1 MMKYGGMTI
10 LFTLVKYLPFQH
22 SMMQFW
28 VCDLNKKTTIEIIT
42 LDKTKT
48 IEIVT

>member
-1 MMKYGGMTI
+1 MLKYGGMTI

-22 SMMQFW
+22 SMHFW
-28 VCDLNKKTTIEIIT
+28 VCDLNKITTIEIIT